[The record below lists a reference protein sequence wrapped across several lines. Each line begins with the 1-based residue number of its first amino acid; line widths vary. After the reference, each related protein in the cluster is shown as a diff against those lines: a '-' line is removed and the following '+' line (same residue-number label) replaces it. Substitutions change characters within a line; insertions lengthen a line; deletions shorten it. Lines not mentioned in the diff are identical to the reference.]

1 VVEMIEIEKF
11 SSYINLLSLK
21 DWERL
26 FTLKQEIKAT
36 KKFGTLCGNEKVD
49 SGVFTLPYWQR
60 SEIVEKTVNVISSL
74 QLTPVFDWGAWS
86 EGKDILFNGN
96 FDYNTLDTIT
106 LCKLLTTLIRA
117 DRFNEGFLI
126 SCFQNGIVLKIII
139 ALENNVKQNPSIKIT
154 LTKGDITKITCD
166 AIVNAANSSLMG
178 GGGVD
183 GAIHRAGGPIILEE
197 CKVIIAKQGSCK
209 TGEAVITSAGNLP
222 SKFVIHTVGPIWK
235 EGNSGENEKLKNC
248 YLNSLKLAE
257 EYGLSSIAFPN
268 ISTGVYGYPKQDAAL
283 IAVDILKKFSSRQIK
298 EIIIVCFDEENY
310 ELYHHL
316 LNKN

>member
-1 VVEMIEIEKF
+1 MIEIENF
-11 SSYINLLSLK
+11 ASYINQLSLK
-21 DWERL
+21 DWERV
-26 FTLKQEIKAT
+26 FTLKEEIKAT
-36 KKFGTLCGNEKVD
+36 KTFGTLCGNEKVD

-74 QLTPVFDWGAWS
+74 QLTPVFDWGAWE
-86 EGKDILFNGN
+86 EGKDILFNGD

-117 DRFNEGFLI
+117 DRFNEGYLV
-126 SCFQNGIVLKIII
+126 SCFEKGIVLKIIT
-139 ALENNVKQNPSIKIT
+139 ALENNVKHNPSIKIT

-183 GAIHRAGGPIILEE
+183 GAIHRAGGPVILEE
-197 CKVIIAKQGSCK
+197 CKDIIVRQGSCK

-235 EGNSGENEKLKNC
+235 EGNSGESEKLKNC

-257 EYGLSSIAFPN
+257 EYGLSSIAFRN
-268 ISTGVYGYPKQDAAL
+268 ISTGVYGYPKHDAAL
-283 IAVDILKKFSSRQIK
+283 IAVDILKKYSSRRIK
-298 EIIIVCFDEENY
+298 EIIIVFFDEENY

-316 LNKN
+316 MNKN